1 MAEDKARFRAA
12 QRTEQRLSKSH
23 FDGIGQG
30 SARRDNMIRRTGPS
44 VVARLPVRLVGAG
57 WRGSPEK
64 GGFPGVVI
72 HVCHQGV
79 RGCEIA
85 LGGGRAGSLQHG
97 VQSGTDLGVLTRVG
111 VQIAGPHVER
121 LAQLGVQHDLVC
133 VRHSAASP
141 IVPSRRGRQRYT
153 IGRALGALPANY
165 LGSAQPEEKPTARSS
180 PG

>member
-64 GGFPGVVI
+64 GGFPG
-72 HVCHQGV
+72 
-79 RGCEIA
+79 
-85 LGGGRAGSLQHG
+85 
-97 VQSGTDLGVLTRVG
+97 
-111 VQIAGPHVER
+111 
-121 LAQLGVQHDLVC
+121 
-133 VRHSAASP
+133 
-141 IVPSRRGRQRYT
+141 
-153 IGRALGALPANY
+153 RALGALPANY